1 MANYSII
8 SETYDETLDLGYEA
22 TNSFSPL
29 FRAGRQGQ
37 LHHPRTPSLQ
47 VDRQS
52 TSVISP
58 PPRFSNSPS
67 GRIQH
72 GGNNQGVVNGPSY
85 IPFLKKKQKRNVIL
99 DDSEEEIP
107 FSAIRD
113 MYKYEAFVTNIHP
126 DADLNEIKGH
136 IARKLD
142 INDIYIKPMS
152 RTGAPYLSFG
162 LFCKSQRGDLNLKM
176 RGLWPKYTKIYKW
189 NSKAGDTGASNRN
202 TSSNI
207 RQNLRE
213 NQGPHLISNQQ
224 NTSDRY
230 RLPSAEQRRLH
241 SQHV

>member
-1 MANYSII
+1 
-8 SETYDETLDLGYEA
+8 
-22 TNSFSPL
+22 
-29 FRAGRQGQ
+29 
-37 LHHPRTPSLQ
+37 
-47 VDRQS
+47 
-52 TSVISP
+52 
-58 PPRFSNSPS
+58 
-67 GRIQH
+67 
-72 GGNNQGVVNGPSY
+72 
-85 IPFLKKKQKRNVIL
+85 
-99 DDSEEEIP
+99 
-107 FSAIRD
+107 

-142 INDIYIKPMS
+142 INDIFIKPMS

-213 NQGPHLISNQQ
+213 NQGPHKAMLNLEQRLISNQQ
-224 NTSDRY
+224 NSSDRY
-230 RLPSAEQRRLH
+230 RLPSTKQRRLH
-241 SQHV
+241 SQYD